1 MPRSL
6 QGRCTFPDQRAIRVR
21 GVGTVP
27 SGGMRSATGPIDT
40 APHARYGV
48 RRGDRQVVA
57 LVISLLLL
65 AIAAA
70 AALWAVGAQRDHQVQ
85 SLVAGLSA
93 IGVVALFV
101 WAGVGPRRGL
111 IRDLEEAQA
120 RYREMVEQLP
130 AVLYVADF
138 GAEATWHY
146 VSPRIHD
153 LLGYTAEEWMADRK
167 LWMAHIHP
175 DDRQRVLEDENFDGR
190 RELGRRTVSEYRMRT
205 RDGREVWIRD
215 EGVVIGNERNEPAQ
229 YRGFM
234 IDITPQKQAELA
246 LRQSEEQTRL
256 IIETAS
262 QAYVAIDAQGRIIDW
277 NAQAEQTFGWSR
289 KEALGEALEDQII
302 PIAQRAAHRAGM
314 ARYLATGEGRLVGKR
329 IEVTALHRD
338 GHEFSAELTIWPVG
352 SGDSIR
358 FSALIHDITL
368 RKQLEMQLQHQAFHD
383 SLTGLA
389 NRALF
394 RDRVAHALA
403 RQARSHGAVSVLF
416 SDLDDFKTVNDSLGH
431 DAGDQLLVAVAERL
445 RAVMRPE
452 DTTARFGGD
461 EFAILLEETTEDGT
475 RRAAERILE
484 ALRSPFEFQ
493 GRQVVM
499 HASIGAA
506 VTSDS
511 QTEPDDLLRQA
522 DLAMYN
528 AKTSGKGRFAF
539 YEPQMHAA
547 AVTRMELKADLERA
561 IADHDFELHYQPIV
575 ELRTGLVTG
584 VEALLRWR
592 HAERGLVMPAE
603 FIPIAEETGLI
614 VALGRWVVDAACQ
627 QLAAWGQAGE
637 PAGPLHERMSMWV
650 NISARQL
657 QEPDFVETVAD
668 ALRSSGIQPE
678 RLTLEI
684 TESALMAD
692 LDQSAAT
699 LHRLR
704 GLGVRLAIDD
714 FGTGYSSLSYLERL
728 PVEVLKIDRSFTAAI
743 GHGRDVP
750 VLVRSIV
757 KLGQTLHMEVLAEGI
772 ETAEQLTR
780 LRAIDC
786 RLGQGFYFSPALPAG
801 QVIELLD
808 RGWPTSLT
816 A

>member
-1 MPRSL
+1 
-6 QGRCTFPDQRAIRVR
+6 
-21 GVGTVP
+21 
-27 SGGMRSATGPIDT
+27 MRNATRPVET
-40 APHARYGV
+40 APEAPYVARH
-48 RRGDRQVVA
+48 RDRQVVA
-57 LVISLLLL
+57 LGISLALLVVATIAALL
-65 AIAAA
+65 AT
-70 AALWAVGAQRDHQVQ
+70 ALPSQHQVP
-85 SLVAGLSA
+85 SLVAAGCA
-93 IGVVALFV
+93 IGVVAAFV
-101 WAGVGPRRGL
+101 WSGIGPRGGL
-111 IRDLEEAQA
+111 IRSLEKAEE
-120 RYREMVEQLP
+120 RYRAMVEQLP

-138 GAEATWHY
+138 GAEAEWHY

-153 LLGYTAEEWMADRK
+153 LLGYTANEWSADPT

-190 RELGRRTVSEYRMRT
+190 RELGGQSVSEYRMHT
-205 RDGREVWIRD
+205 RDGREVWVRD
-215 EGVVIGNERNEPAQ
+215 EGVVIADERGEPAL

-234 IDITPQKQAELA
+234 IDITAQKQAELA
-246 LRQSEEQTRL
+246 LRESEEQTRL

-262 QAYVAIDAQGRIIDW
+262 QAYVAIDTRGRIIDW
-277 NAQAEQTFGWSR
+277 NAQAEETFGWSR
-289 KEALGEALEDQII
+289 KEAIGEALEDRII

-314 ARYLATGEGRLVGKR
+314 ARYLETGEGRLLGKR

-352 SGDSIR
+352 SGDSIH

-368 RKQLEMQLQHQAFHD
+368 RKQLELQLQHQAFHD

-403 RQARSHGAVSVLF
+403 RQARGHGSVSVLF

-461 EFAILLEETTEDGT
+461 EFAILLEETSEEGT

-484 ALRSPFEFQ
+484 ALRSPFEFH

-506 VTSDS
+506 VTSDAT
-511 QTEPDDLLRQA
+511 TEPDDLLRQA

-539 YEPQMHAA
+539 FEPQMHAA

-561 IADHDFELHYQPIV
+561 IADRDFELHYQPIID
-575 ELRTGLVTG
+575 LRSGRPTG

-592 HAERGLVMPAE
+592 HPERGLVLPSE

-614 VALGRWVVDAACQ
+614 VSLGSWVIGAACQ
-627 QLAAWGQAGE
+627 QLAVWSNVGQPGV
-637 PAGPLHERMSMWV
+637 PYLSRISMWV
-650 NISARQL
+650 NLSARQL
-657 QEPDFVETVAD
+657 QEPDFVETVA
-668 ALRSSGIQPE
+668 AAIRANGIRPD

-704 GLGVRLAIDD
+704 ALGVRLAIDD

-772 ETAEQLTR
+772 ETAEQLAR

-786 RLGQGFYFSPALPAG
+786 RLGQGFHFSPALPADE
-801 QVIELLD
+801 VIELLD
-808 RGWPTSLT
+808 RSWPSSMS

>member
-1 MPRSL
+1 MLLVALATIAALAS
-6 QGRCTFPDQRAIRVR
+6 TA
-21 GVGTVP
+21 VP
-27 SGGMRSATGPIDT
+27 SEHRVT
-40 APHARYGV
+40 
-48 RRGDRQVVA
+48 
-57 LVISLLLL
+57 SLLL
-65 AIAAA
+65 AA
-70 AALWAVGAQRDHQVQ
+70 
-85 SLVAGLSA
+85 SVAGV
-93 IGVVALFV
+93 IGIVV
-101 WAGVGPRRGL
+101 WSGVGPRRGL
-111 IRDLEEAQA
+111 VHDLEDAEA
-120 RYREMVEQLP
+120 RYRAMVDELP

-153 LLGYTAEEWMADRK
+153 LLGYTAAEWMADSS

-175 DDRQRVLEDENFDGR
+175 DDRKRVIDDEEFGGL
-190 RELGRRTVSEYRMRT
+190 REIGAETVSEYRMRT
-205 RDGREVWIRD
+205 REGRDVWIRD
-215 EGVVIGNERNEPAQ
+215 EGVVIGNEVNEPVL

-234 IDITPQKQAELA
+234 IDISAQKAAELA
-246 LRQSEEQTRL
+246 LRESEEQTRL

-262 QAYVAIDAQGRIIDW
+262 QAYVAIDAGGVIIDW
-277 NAQAEQTFGWSR
+277 NAQAEETFGWSR
-289 KEALGEALEDQII
+289 KEALGQPLEDRMI
-302 PIAQRAAHRAGM
+302 PIAQRAAHRAGL

-329 IEVTALHRD
+329 IDVTALHRD
-338 GHEFSAELTIWPVG
+338 GHEFLAELTIWPVG
-352 SGDSIR
+352 SGDSIH

-461 EFAILLEETTEDGT
+461 EFAILLEDTTEDGT

-499 HASIGAA
+499 HASIGASITA
-506 VTSDS
+506 DGS
-511 QTEPDDLLRQA
+511 TEPDDLLRQA
-522 DLAMYN
+522 DLAMYT

-547 AVTRMELKADLERA
+547 AVTRMELKADLEQA
-561 IADHDFELHYQPIV
+561 IADNEFEVHYQPIV
-575 ELRTGLVTG
+575 DLRSGHVSGL
-584 VEALLRWR
+584 EALVRWH
-592 HAERGLVMPAE
+592 HAERGLVLPRE

-614 VALGRWVVDAACQ
+614 VPLGRWVIGAACQ
-627 QLAAWGQAGE
+627 QLAEWDRAGRLAS
-637 PAGPLHERMSMWV
+637 PRHDRLSMWV
-650 NISARQL
+650 NMSARQL
-657 QEPDFVETVAD
+657 QEPDFLGTVAA
-668 ALRSSGIQPE
+668 ALQSSGIQAD

-684 TESALMAD
+684 TESGLMAD
-692 LDQSAAT
+692 IDQSAAT
-699 LHRLR
+699 LHQLR
-704 GLGVRLAIDD
+704 ALGVRLAIDD

-743 GHGRDVP
+743 GNGRDVP

-772 ETAEQLTR
+772 ETAEQLAR

-786 RLGQGFYFSPALPAG
+786 RLGQGFHFSPALPADE
-801 QVIELLD
+801 VIELLD
-808 RGWPTSLT
+808 RGWPAELT

>member
-1 MPRSL
+1 
-6 QGRCTFPDQRAIRVR
+6 
-21 GVGTVP
+21 
-27 SGGMRSATGPIDT
+27 MRSATHPVEG
-40 APHARYGV
+40 APDARPQA
-48 RRGDRQVVA
+48 RRRDRQVVA
-57 LVISLLLL
+57 LVVSVLLL
-65 AIAAA
+65 ALTAG
-70 AALWAVGAQRDHQVQ
+70 AALWTVVLPSEHRIA
-85 SLVAGLSA
+85 SLVMAGSA
-93 IGVVALFV
+93 AAVIVVFV
-101 WAGVGPRRGL
+101 WSGMGPRRGL
-111 IRDLEEAQA
+111 VRDLEDAEA
-120 RYREMVEQLP
+120 RYRAMVEQLP

-146 VSPRIHD
+146 VSPQIQE
-153 LLGYTAEEWMADRK
+153 LLGYSAEEWMADPG

-175 DDRQRVLEDENFDGR
+175 DDRQRVMEDENFDGR
-190 RELGRRTVSEYRMRT
+190 REIGVGNVSEYRMWT

-215 EGVVIGNERNEPAQ
+215 EGVVIGNERNEPAN

-234 IDITPQKQAELA
+234 IDISARKQAELA
-246 LRQSEEQTRL
+246 LRESEEQTRL

-262 QAYVAIDAQGRIIDW
+262 QAYVAIDASGRITDW
-277 NAQAEQTFGWSR
+277 NAQAEATFGWTR
-289 KEALGEALEDQII
+289 QEALGQQLEDRTI
-302 PIAQRAAHRAGM
+302 PIAQRAAHRAGL
-314 ARYLATGEGRLVGKR
+314 ARYLATGEGRLLGKR
-329 IEVTALHRD
+329 TEMTALHRD
-338 GHEFSAELTIWPVG
+338 GHEFLAEMTIWPVG

-461 EFAILLEETTEDGT
+461 EFAILLEETTEDGS

-506 VTSDS
+506 ITSDDN
-511 QTEPDDLLRQA
+511 TEPDDLLRQA
-522 DLAMYN
+522 DLAMYT

-547 AVTRMELKADLERA
+547 AVTRMELKADLEQA
-561 IADHDFELHYQPIV
+561 IANHEFELHYQPIV
-575 ELRTGLVTG
+575 DLRSGRVMGL
-584 VEALLRWR
+584 EALLRWR
-592 HAERGLVMPAE
+592 HAERCLVLPAE

-614 VALGRWVVDAACQ
+614 VTLGSWVISAACR
-627 QLAAWGQAGE
+627 QLATWGEAGQPTTHP
-637 PAGPLHERMSMWV
+637 PARMSVWV
-650 NISARQL
+650 NLSARQL

-668 ALRSSGIQPE
+668 VLRSTGIQPD

-704 GLGVRLAIDD
+704 ALGVRLAIDD

-743 GHGRDVP
+743 GQGRDVP
-750 VLVRSIV
+750 VLVRSII

-772 ETAEQLTR
+772 ETAEQLAR

-786 RLGQGFYFSPALPAG
+786 RLGQGFYFSPALPANE
-801 QVIELLD
+801 VIELLD
-808 RGWPTSLT
+808 GGWPSSLT

>member
-1 MPRSL
+1 ML
-6 QGRCTFPDQRAIRVR
+6 LVALAAIAALAS
-21 GVGTVP
+21 TAVP
-27 SGGMRSATGPIDT
+27 SDHRVT
-40 APHARYGV
+40 
-48 RRGDRQVVA
+48 
-57 LVISLLLL
+57 SLLLL
-65 AIAAA
+65 AA
-70 AALWAVGAQRDHQVQ
+70 
-85 SLVAGLSA
+85 SVAGV
-93 IGVVALFV
+93 IGIVV
-101 WAGVGPRRGL
+101 WSGVGPRRGL
-111 IRDLEEAQA
+111 VHDLEDAEA
-120 RYREMVEQLP
+120 RYRAMVDELP

-138 GAEATWHY
+138 GAQATWHY

-153 LLGYTAEEWMADRK
+153 LLGYTAAEWMADSS

-175 DDRQRVLEDENFDGR
+175 DDRKRVIDDEEFNGR
-190 RELGRRTVSEYRMRT
+190 REIGAETVSEYRMRT
-205 RDGREVWIRD
+205 REGREVWIRD
-215 EGVVIGNERNEPAQ
+215 EGVVIGNEVNEPVL

-234 IDITPQKQAELA
+234 IDISAQKAAELA
-246 LRQSEEQTRL
+246 LRESEEQTRL

-262 QAYVAIDAQGRIIDW
+262 QAYVAIDASGVIIDW
-277 NAQAEQTFGWSR
+277 NAQAEETFGWSR
-289 KEALGEALEDQII
+289 KEALGQPLENRMI
-302 PIAQRAAHRAGM
+302 PIAQRAAHRAGL
-314 ARYLATGEGRLVGKR
+314 ARYLATGEGRLIGKR
-329 IEVTALHRD
+329 MELTALHRD
-338 GHEFSAELTIWPVG
+338 GHEFLAELTIWPVG
-352 SGDSIR
+352 SGDTIR

-368 RKQLEMQLQHQAFHD
+368 RKQLELQLQHQAFHD

-403 RQARSHGAVSVLF
+403 RQARSQGAVSVLF

-461 EFAILLEETTEDGT
+461 EFAILLEDTTEEGT
-475 RRAAERILE
+475 RRGAERILE

-499 HASIGAA
+499 HASIGASITA
-506 VTSDS
+506 DGS
-511 QTEPDDLLRQA
+511 TEPDDLLRQA
-522 DLAMYN
+522 DLAMYT

-547 AVTRMELKADLERA
+547 AVTRMELKADLEQA
-561 IADHDFELHYQPIV
+561 IADNEFELHYQPIV
-575 ELRTGLVTG
+575 DLRSGHVSGL
-584 VEALLRWR
+584 EALVRWH
-592 HAERGLVMPAE
+592 HAERGLVLPVE

-614 VALGRWVVDAACQ
+614 VPLGRWVIGAACQ
-627 QLAAWGQAGE
+627 QLADWDRAGRLAS
-637 PAGPLHERMSMWV
+637 PRHDRLSVWV
-650 NISARQL
+650 NMSARQL
-657 QEPDFVETVAD
+657 QEPDFLGTVAA
-668 ALRSSGIQPE
+668 ALQSSGIQAD

-684 TESALMAD
+684 TESGLMAD
-692 LDQSAAT
+692 IDQSAAT
-699 LHRLR
+699 LHQLR
-704 GLGVRLAIDD
+704 ALGVRLAIDD

-743 GHGRDVP
+743 GNGRDVP

-772 ETAEQLTR
+772 ETAEQLAR

-786 RLGQGFYFSPALPAG
+786 RLGQGFHFSPALPADE
-801 QVIELLD
+801 VIELLD
-808 RGWPTSLT
+808 RGWPAELT

>member
-1 MPRSL
+1 MDASAPAPAREW
-6 QGRCTFPDQRAIRVR
+6 RVE
-21 GVGTVP
+21 
-27 SGGMRSATGPIDT
+27 
-40 APHARYGV
+40 
-48 RRGDRQVVA
+48 RQVVGLIGSYLFVA
-57 LVISLLLL
+57 L
-65 AIAAA
+65 AATT
-70 AALWAVGAQRDHQVQ
+70 AL
-85 SLVAGLSA
+85 LSA
-93 IGVVALFV
+93 WFPIEHRTTSVLIAVSAAGVVGMIAL
-101 WAGVGPRRGL
+101 AGVGSRRGL
-111 IRDLEEAQA
+111 ARDLRDAEE
-120 RYREMVEQLP
+120 RYRAMVEQLP

-138 GAEATWHY
+138 GAEARWYY
-146 VSPRIHD
+146 VSPRIQG
-153 LLGYTAEEWMADRK
+153 LLGYTAEEWMADRT

-175 DDRQRVLEDENFDGR
+175 DDRQGVLEDEEFNGG
-190 RELGRRTVSEYRMRT
+190 RELGAEGVSEYRMRT

-215 EGVVIGNERNEPAQ
+215 EGVVVADDQGEPTR

-234 IDITPQKQAELA
+234 IDITAQKRAELA
-246 LRQSEEQTRL
+246 ARESEEQTRL

-262 QAYVAIDAQGRIIDW
+262 QAYVAIDADGKIIDW
-277 NAQAEQTFGWSR
+277 NAQAEATFGWSR
-289 KEALGEALEDQII
+289 REALGHALEDRII
-302 PIAQRAAHRAGM
+302 PVAQRAAHRAGI
-314 ARYLATGEGRLVGKR
+314 ANYLATGEGRLIGKR

-338 GHEFSAELTIWPVG
+338 GHEFLAELTIWPVG
-352 SGDSIR
+352 SGPSVR

-403 RQARSHGAVSVLF
+403 RQSRGHGSVAVLF

-461 EFAILLEETTEDGT
+461 EFAILLEETTEAGT
-475 RRAAERILE
+475 QAAAERILE
-484 ALRSPFEFQ
+484 ALRSPFEFH

-506 VTSDS
+506 ITDDGR
-511 QTEPDDLLRQA
+511 TEPDDLMRQA

-528 AKTSGKGRFAF
+528 AKTSGKGRIAF
-539 YEPQMHAA
+539 YEPQMHVA
-547 AVTRMELKADLERA
+547 AVTRMELKADLELA
-561 IADHDFELHYQPIV
+561 IAEHDFVLHYQPIV
-575 ELRTGLVTG
+575 DLRNGRVAG
-584 VEALLRWR
+584 VEALVRWR
-592 HAERGLVMPAE
+592 HAERGLVLPSE

-614 VALGRWVVDAACQ
+614 VSLGEWVLGEACR
-627 QLAAWGQAGE
+627 QLAAWANDGQGS
-637 PAGPLHERMSMWV
+637 PVRDRLSMWV
-650 NISARQL
+650 NLSARQL
-657 QEPDFVETVAD
+657 MEPGFVERVGEVLALSGVD
-668 ALRSSGIQPE
+668 AG

-692 LDQSAAT
+692 VDQSAAT

-704 GLGVRLAIDD
+704 ALGVRLAIDD

-728 PVEVLKIDRSFTAAI
+728 PVGVLKIDRSFTAAI
-743 GHGRDVP
+743 AHGQDVP

-757 KLGQTLHMEVLAEGI
+757 KLGKTLHLEVLAEGI

-786 RLGQGFYFSPALPAG
+786 RLGQGFHFSPALPAEG
-801 QVIELLD
+801 VVELLD
-808 RGWPTSLT
+808 HGWPAAMTG
-816 A
+816 

>member
-1 MPRSL
+1 MALP
-6 QGRCTFPDQRAIRVR
+6 A
-21 GVGTVP
+21 
-27 SGGMRSATGPIDT
+27 SGLL
-40 APHARYGV
+40 
-48 RRGDRQVVA
+48 VV
-57 LVISLLLL
+57 V
-65 AIAAA
+65 AAA
-70 AALWAVGAQRDHQVQ
+70 AATVTGGNTGGHAIASIV
-85 SLVAGLSA
+85 VAA
-93 IGVVALFV
+93 CAAGVVAIIA
-101 WAGVGPRRGL
+101 WPAIGPHRRL
-111 IRDLEEAQA
+111 TRDLKDAEE
-120 RYREMVEQLP
+120 RYRAMVEQLP

-146 VSPRIHD
+146 VSPRIQD
-153 LLGYTAEEWMADRK
+153 LLGFSAEEWKADPR
-167 LWMAHIHP
+167 LWISHIHP
-175 DDRQRVLEDENFDGR
+175 DDRQRVIQEEEFDGR
-190 RELGRRTVSEYRMRT
+190 RELGAESVSEYRMRT

-215 EGVVIGNERNEPAQ
+215 EGVVMANALGEPAL

-234 IDITPQKQAELA
+234 IDISARKEAELA
-246 LRQSEEQTRL
+246 LRESEEQTRL

-262 QAYVAIDAQGRIIDW
+262 QAYLAIDARGVIIDW
-277 NAQAEQTFGWSR
+277 NQQAEATFGWSR
-289 KEALGEALEDQII
+289 DEAIGQPLEDRIV
-302 PIAQRAAHRAGM
+302 PIAERAAHRAGM
-314 ARYLATGEGRLVGKR
+314 ARYLATGEGRRLGKR

-338 GHEFSAELTIWPVG
+338 GHEFLAEMTIWPVG

-368 RKQLEMQLQHQAFHD
+368 RKQLELQLQHQAFHD

-403 RQARSHGAVSVLF
+403 RQARRRGAVSVLF

-499 HASIGAA
+499 RASIGAA
-506 VTSDS
+506 ITSDEET
-511 QTEPDDLLRQA
+511 QPDDLLRQA

-528 AKTSGKGRFAF
+528 AKSSGKGRFAF
-539 YEPQMHAA
+539 YEPQMHLAA
-547 AVTRMELKADLERA
+547 MTRMELKADLEQA
-561 IADHDFELHYQPIV
+561 IATGQFDLHYQPIV
-575 ELRTGLVTG
+575 DLRSGRVTGL
-584 VEALLRWR
+584 EALLRW
-592 HAERGLVMPAE
+592 HHPERGVVLPPE

-614 VALGRWVVDAACQ
+614 VALGGWVIAAACQ
-627 QLAAWGQAGE
+627 QLADWEAAGQRAGTPRE
-637 PAGPLHERMSMWV
+637 HPSVWV
-650 NISARQL
+650 NVSARQL
-657 QEPDFVETVAD
+657 QEPDFVEGVAE
-668 ALRSSGIQPE
+668 ALRSTGIE
-678 RLTLEI
+678 ADRLTLEI
-684 TESALMAD
+684 TESALMAEV
-692 LDQSAAT
+692 DQSAAT

-704 GLGVRLAIDD
+704 ALGVRLAIDD

-757 KLGQTLHMEVLAEGI
+757 KLGQTLHMQVLAEGI
-772 ETAEQLTR
+772 ETAEQLAR

-786 RLGQGFYFSPALPAG
+786 HLGQGFHFSPALPADE
-801 QVIELLD
+801 VLELLD
-808 RGWPTSLT
+808 RGWSSALI

>member
-1 MPRSL
+1 MPSMRYALDDARGARPDVRSRPRS
-6 QGRCTFPDQRAIRVR
+6 G
-21 GVGTVP
+21 
-27 SGGMRSATGPIDT
+27 
-40 APHARYGV
+40 
-48 RRGDRQVVA
+48 VA
-57 LVISLLLL
+57 LAGGALLVMVAAGA
-65 AIAAA
+65 AIGTAGITGGNPIASILAAA
-70 AALWAVGAQRDHQVQ
+70 CAA
-85 SLVAGLSA
+85 
-93 IGVVALFV
+93 GVVAIIAWPWF
-101 WAGVGPRRGL
+101 GPKWRL
-111 IRDLEEAQA
+111 ARDLENAEE
-120 RYREMVEQLP
+120 RYRAMVEQIP

-138 GAEATWHY
+138 GADARWQY
-146 VSPRIHD
+146 VSPRIQD
-153 LLGYTAEEWMADRK
+153 LLGYSAEEWKADTH
-167 LWMAHIHP
+167 LWFSRIHP
-175 DDRQRVLEDENFDGR
+175 DDRQQVLLEEELDGDR
-190 RELGRRTVSEYRMRT
+190 KVGAQTVSEYRMTR

-215 EGVVIGNERNEPAQ
+215 EGVVIADESGEPSL

-234 IDITPQKQAELA
+234 IDISAQKQAELA
-246 LRQSEEQTRL
+246 LRESEQQTRL

-262 QAYVAIDAQGRIIDW
+262 QAYVAIDAHGVIIDW
-277 NAQAEQTFGWSR
+277 NQQAEATFGWSR
-289 KEALGEALEDQII
+289 AEAIGQQLEDRII
-302 PIAQRAAHRAGM
+302 PVAQREAHRAG
-314 ARYLATGEGRLVGKR
+314 LAHYRAAGEGRLVGKR
-329 IEVTALHRD
+329 IEVPALHRD
-338 GHEFSAELTIWPVG
+338 GHEFLAELTIWPVG
-352 SGDSIR
+352 SGDSTH

-368 RKQLEMQLQHQAFHD
+368 RKQLETQLQHQAFHD

-403 RQARSHGAVSVLF
+403 RLARGHGAVAVLF
-416 SDLDDFKTVNDSLGH
+416 TDLDDFKTVNDSLGH

-461 EFAILLEETTEDGT
+461 EFAILLEETTADGT
-475 RRAAERILE
+475 RRAADRILE
-484 ALRSPFEFQ
+484 ALRSPFEVR

-528 AKTSGKGRFAF
+528 AKTSGKGRLAF
-539 YEPQMHAA
+539 FEPQMHAA
-547 AVTRMELKADLERA
+547 AVSRMELKADLERA

-575 ELRTGLVTG
+575 DLRSLRVAGL
-584 VEALLRWR
+584 EALLRWR
-592 HAERGLVMPAE
+592 HAERGLVLPAE

-614 VALGRWVVDAACQ
+614 VTLGRWVVDAACR
-627 QLAAWGQAGE
+627 QLAAWDRAGQPVGALRE
-637 PAGPLHERMSMWV
+637 SLSMWV
-650 NISARQL
+650 NLSARQL
-657 QEPDFVETVAD
+657 QETDFVDGVAA
-668 ALRSSGIQPE
+668 ALRTSGIRPD

-684 TESALMAD
+684 TESALMTD

-757 KLGQTLHMEVLAEGI
+757 QLGQTLHMEVLAEGI
-772 ETAEQLTR
+772 ETAEQLAR

-786 RLGQGFYFSPALPAG
+786 RLGQGFHFSPALPADEIL
-801 QVIELLD
+801 QVLE
-808 RGWPTSLT
+808 RGSLPADQLT
-816 A
+816 AGRQPVSQLPAAG

>member
-1 MPRSL
+1 MHRD
-6 QGRCTFPDQRAIRVR
+6 RRVAAF
-21 GVGTVP
+21 VGSV
-27 SGGMRSATGPIDT
+27 
-40 APHARYGV
+40 
-48 RRGDRQVVA
+48 
-57 LVISLLLL
+57 LLL
-65 AIAAA
+65 ALAEIT
-70 AALWAVGAQRDHQVQ
+70 ALWTAAVPTEHRLMSVLLATG
-85 SLVAGLSA
+85 VAGL
-93 IGVVALFV
+93 IGVLA
-101 WAGVGPRRGL
+101 WSGIGPRRRL
-111 IRDLEEAQA
+111 VRDLENAEE
-120 RYREMVEQLP
+120 RYRAMVEQLP

-146 VSPRIHD
+146 VSPRIQE
-153 LLGYTAEEWMADRK
+153 LLGYSAEEWLADPR

-175 DDRQRVLEDENFDGR
+175 DDRRRVIEDENFDGR
-190 RELGRRTVSEYRMRT
+190 REIGVGNVSEYRMRT
-205 RDGREVWIRD
+205 RAGREVWIRD
-215 EGVVIGNERNEPAQ
+215 EGVVISDEHGAPAH

-234 IDITPQKQAELA
+234 IDISAQKAAELA
-246 LRQSEEQTRL
+246 LRESEEQTRL
-256 IIETAS
+256 IIDSAS
-262 QAYVAIDAQGRIIDW
+262 QAYVAIDATGLIIDW
-277 NAQAEQTFGWSR
+277 NAQAEATFGWSR
-289 KEALGEALEDQII
+289 QEALGQQLEDRII

-314 ARYLATGEGRLVGKR
+314 TRYLATGEGRLVGKR

-338 GHEFSAELTIWPVG
+338 GHEFLAELTIWPVG
-352 SGDSIR
+352 SGDSIH

-403 RQARSHGAVSVLF
+403 RQARSRGAVSVLF

-461 EFAILLEETTEDGT
+461 EFAILLEETTEEGT
-475 RRAAERILE
+475 RRAADRILE

-499 HASIGAA
+499 RASIGAA
-506 VTSDS
+506 ITADAD
-511 QTEPDDLLRQA
+511 TEPDDLLRQA
-522 DLAMYN
+522 DLAMYT

-547 AVTRMELKADLERA
+547 AVTRMELKADLEHA
-561 IADHDFELHYQPIV
+561 LADHAFEMYYQPILD
-575 ELRTGLVTG
+575 LRSSRVVG
-584 VEALLRWR
+584 VEALVRW
-592 HAERGLVMPAE
+592 HHPERGLVLPTE
-603 FIPIAEETGLI
+603 FIAIAEETGLI
-614 VALGRWVVDAACQ
+614 VALGSWVIGAACD
-627 QLAAWGQAGE
+627 QLAAWGGAAL
-637 PAGPLHERMSMWV
+637 PSGPLLDRLSVWV
-650 NISARQL
+650 NLSARQL
-657 QEPDFVETVAD
+657 QEPEFVETVAD
-668 ALRSSGIQPE
+668 ALRTSGIRPD

-704 GLGVRLAIDD
+704 ALGVRLAIDD

-743 GHGRDVP
+743 GQGHDVP

-772 ETAEQLTR
+772 ETGEQLAR

-786 RLGQGFYFSPALPAG
+786 RLGQGFYFSPALPADE
-801 QVIELLD
+801 VIQLLD
-808 RGWPTSLT
+808 DGWPAALS

>member
-1 MPRSL
+1 MALP
-6 QGRCTFPDQRAIRVR
+6 A
-21 GVGTVP
+21 
-27 SGGMRSATGPIDT
+27 SGLL
-40 APHARYGV
+40 
-48 RRGDRQVVA
+48 VV
-57 LVISLLLL
+57 V
-65 AIAAA
+65 AAA
-70 AALWAVGAQRDHQVQ
+70 AATVTGGNTGGQAIASIV
-85 SLVAGLSA
+85 VAA
-93 IGVVALFV
+93 CAAGVVAIIA
-101 WAGVGPRRGL
+101 WPAIGPHRRL
-111 IRDLEEAQA
+111 TRDLKDAEE
-120 RYREMVEQLP
+120 RYRAMVEQLP

-146 VSPRIHD
+146 VSPRIQD
-153 LLGYTAEEWMADRK
+153 LLGFSAEEWKADPR
-167 LWMAHIHP
+167 LWISHIHP
-175 DDRQRVLEDENFDGR
+175 DDRQRVIQEEEFGGR
-190 RELGRRTVSEYRMRT
+190 RELGAESVSEYRMRT

-215 EGVVIGNERNEPAQ
+215 EGVVMANALGEPAL

-234 IDITPQKQAELA
+234 IDISARKEAELA
-246 LRQSEEQTRL
+246 LRESEEETRL

-262 QAYVAIDAQGRIIDW
+262 QAYLAIDARGVIIDW
-277 NAQAEQTFGWSR
+277 NQQAEATFGWSR
-289 KEALGEALEDQII
+289 DEAIGQPLEDRIV
-302 PIAQRAAHRAGM
+302 PIAERAAHRAGM
-314 ARYLATGEGRLVGKR
+314 ARYLATGEGRRLGKR

-338 GHEFSAELTIWPVG
+338 GHEFLAEMTIWPVG

-368 RKQLEMQLQHQAFHD
+368 RKQLELQLQHQAFHD

-403 RQARSHGAVSVLF
+403 RQARRRGAVSVLF

-499 HASIGAA
+499 RASIGAA
-506 VTSDS
+506 ITSDEET
-511 QTEPDDLLRQA
+511 QPDDLLRQA

-528 AKTSGKGRFAF
+528 AKSSGKGRFAF
-539 YEPQMHAA
+539 YEPQMHLAA
-547 AVTRMELKADLERA
+547 MTRMELKADLERA
-561 IADHDFELHYQPIV
+561 IATGQFDLHYQPIV
-575 ELRTGLVTG
+575 DLRSGRVTGL
-584 VEALLRWR
+584 EALLRW
-592 HAERGLVMPAE
+592 HHPERGVVLPPE

-614 VALGRWVVDAACQ
+614 VALGGWVIAAACQ
-627 QLAAWGQAGE
+627 QLADWEAAGQRAGTARE
-637 PAGPLHERMSMWV
+637 HPSVWV
-650 NISARQL
+650 NVSARQL
-657 QEPDFVETVAD
+657 QEPDFVEGVAE
-668 ALRSSGIQPE
+668 ALRSTGIE
-678 RLTLEI
+678 ADRLTLEI

-692 LDQSAAT
+692 VDQSAAT

-704 GLGVRLAIDD
+704 ALGVRLAIDD

-757 KLGQTLHMEVLAEGI
+757 KLGQTLHMQVLAEGI
-772 ETAEQLTR
+772 ETAEQLAR

-786 RLGQGFYFSPALPAG
+786 HLGQGFHFSPALPADE
-801 QVIELLD
+801 VMELLD
-808 RGWPTSLT
+808 RGWSSALI

>member
-1 MPRSL
+1 M
-6 QGRCTFPDQRAIRVR
+6 RA
-21 GVGTVP
+21 
-27 SGGMRSATGPIDT
+27 
-40 APHARYGV
+40 
-48 RRGDRQVVA
+48 
-57 LVISLLLL
+57 
-65 AIAAA
+65 
-70 AALWAVGAQRDHQVQ
+70 
-85 SLVAGLSA
+85 LVAGVLVVAAAGAA
-93 IGVVALFV
+93 IGARALAGGDAVTSAVVAFCF
-101 WAGVGPRRGL
+101 AGVVTIIAWPRIGPRTRL
-111 IRDLEEAQA
+111 ARDLEDAEE
-120 RYREMVEQLP
+120 RYRAMVEQLP

-138 GAEATWHY
+138 GAYATWHY
-146 VSPRIHD
+146 VSPRIQD
-153 LLGYTAEEWMADRK
+153 LLGFSAEEWKADTS
-167 LWMAHIHP
+167 LWIGQIHP
-175 DDRQRVLEDENFDGR
+175 DDRQRVIEEEEFEGH
-190 RELGRRTVSEYRMRT
+190 REVGARTVSEYRMRR
-205 RDGREVWIRD
+205 RDGHEVWIRD
-215 EGVVIGNERNEPAQ
+215 EGVVIANAHGEPTL

-234 IDITPQKQAELA
+234 IDISAQKEAELA
-246 LRQSEEQTRL
+246 LRESEEQTRL

-262 QAYVAIDAQGRIIDW
+262 QAYVAIDAKGVVIDW
-277 NAQAEQTFGWSR
+277 NQQAEATFGWSR
-289 KEALGEALEDQII
+289 DEAIGQPLEDRII
-302 PIAQRAAHRAGM
+302 PVAQRAAHRAGL
-314 ARYLATGEGRLVGKR
+314 ARCLATGEGRLIGKR

-338 GHEFSAELTIWPVG
+338 GHEFLAELTIWPVV
-352 SGDSIR
+352 SGESVH

-368 RKQLEMQLQHQAFHD
+368 RKELELQLQHQAFHD

-403 RQARSHGAVSVLF
+403 RQARRHGAVSVLF

-461 EFAILLEETTEDGT
+461 EFAILLEETTEEST
-475 RRAAERILE
+475 RRAAERVLE

-499 HASIGAA
+499 RASIGAA
-506 VTSDS
+506 ITFDAET
-511 QTEPDDLLRQA
+511 QPDDLLRQA

-539 YEPQMHAA
+539 YEPEMHLAA
-547 AVTRMELKADLERA
+547 MTRMELKADLEQA
-561 IADHDFELHYQPIV
+561 ITNRQFELYYQPIV
-575 ELRTGLVTG
+575 DLRSGRVTGL
-584 VEALLRWR
+584 EALLRWQ
-592 HAERGLVMPAE
+592 HPDRGLVLPAE

-614 VALGRWVVDAACQ
+614 VALGGWVLEDACQRLADWDAARRPVATTSDR
-627 QLAAWGQAGE
+627 L
-637 PAGPLHERMSMWV
+637 SVWV
-650 NISARQL
+650 NLSARQL
-657 QEPDFVETVAD
+657 QEPDFVETVAA
-668 ALRSSGIQPE
+668 ALRSTGLE
-678 RLTLEI
+678 ADRLTLEI

-692 LDQSAAT
+692 VDQSAAT

-772 ETAEQLTR
+772 ETGEQLAR

-786 RLGQGFYFSPALPAG
+786 HLGQGFHFSPALPADE
-801 QVIELLD
+801 VMEFLE
-808 RGWPTSLT
+808 RGWSSALI

>member
-1 MPRSL
+1 
-6 QGRCTFPDQRAIRVR
+6 
-21 GVGTVP
+21 
-27 SGGMRSATGPIDT
+27 MRSASYAQNRMPGRSGGDDQ
-40 APHARYGV
+40 RDRGV
-48 RRGDRQVVA
+48 AALAGSVLLVA
-57 LVISLLLL
+57 V
-65 AIAAA
+65 AAA
-70 AALWAVGAQRDHQVQ
+70 AALAPLNVIGGHAVASVV
-85 SLVAGLSA
+85 VAA
-93 IGVVALFV
+93 CATGVVAIIA
-101 WAGVGPRRGL
+101 WPWIGPRRRL
-111 IRDLEEAQA
+111 ARQLKEAEE
-120 RYREMVEQLP
+120 RYRAMVEELP

-153 LLGYTAEEWMADRK
+153 LLGYTAEEWMADPK
-167 LWMAHIHP
+167 LWMAQIHP
-175 DDRQRVLEDENFDGR
+175 DDRQGVLEDENFNGR
-190 RELGRRTVSEYRMRT
+190 CELGARSVSEYRMRT

-215 EGVVIGNERNEPAQ
+215 EGVVIADAENRPAQ

-246 LRQSEEQTRL
+246 LRESEEQTRL
-256 IIETAS
+256 IIDTAS
-262 QAYVAIDAQGRIIDW
+262 QAYIAIDADGLIIDW
-277 NAQAEQTFGWSR
+277 NGKAEETFGWSR
-289 KEALGEALEDQII
+289 KEALGEALEERII
-302 PIAQRAAHRAGM
+302 PIAQRAAHRAGL

-329 IEVTALHRD
+329 IELTALHRD
-338 GHEFSAELTIWPVG
+338 GHEFLAELTIWPVG
-352 SGDSIR
+352 TGDSVH

-368 RKQLEMQLQHQAFHD
+368 RKQLETQLQHQAFHD

-394 RDRVAHALA
+394 RDRLAHALA
-403 RQARSHGAVSVLF
+403 RQVRSHGAVSVLF

-461 EFAILLEETTEDGT
+461 EFAILLEETSEDGA

-484 ALRSPFEFQ
+484 SLRSPFEFH

-561 IADHDFELHYQPIV
+561 IADHDFLLHYQPIV
-575 ELRTGLVTG
+575 DLRTGHVTG
-584 VEALLRWR
+584 LEALLRWH
-592 HAERGLVMPAE
+592 HAERGLVLPAE

-614 VALGRWVVDAACQ
+614 VTLGRWVIDAACQ
-627 QLAAWGQAGE
+627 QLSAWGQAGE
-637 PAGPLHERMSMWV
+637 PAGPLRERMSMWV
-650 NISARQL
+650 NISARHL
-657 QEPDFVETVAD
+657 QEQDFVETVAE
-668 ALRSSGIQPE
+668 ALRRSEIRPD

-692 LDQSAAT
+692 LDQSAAA

-772 ETAEQLTR
+772 ETAEQLAR

-786 RLGQGFYFSPALPAG
+786 RLGQGFHFSPALPAD

-808 RGWPTSLT
+808 RGWPSSLT

>member
-1 MPRSL
+1 ML
-6 QGRCTFPDQRAIRVR
+6 LVALAAIAALAS
-21 GVGTVP
+21 TAVP
-27 SGGMRSATGPIDT
+27 SEHRVT
-40 APHARYGV
+40 
-48 RRGDRQVVA
+48 
-57 LVISLLLL
+57 SLLL
-65 AIAAA
+65 AA
-70 AALWAVGAQRDHQVQ
+70 
-85 SLVAGLSA
+85 SVAGV
-93 IGVVALFV
+93 IGIVV
-101 WAGVGPRRGL
+101 WSGVGPRRGL
-111 IRDLEEAQA
+111 VHDLEDAEA
-120 RYREMVEQLP
+120 RYRAMVDELP

-153 LLGYTAEEWMADRK
+153 LLGYTAAEWMADSS

-175 DDRQRVLEDENFDGR
+175 DDRKRVIDDEEFNGR
-190 RELGRRTVSEYRMRT
+190 REIGAETVSEYRMRT
-205 RDGREVWIRD
+205 REGREVWIRD
-215 EGVVIGNERNEPAQ
+215 EGVVIGNEVNEPVL

-234 IDITPQKQAELA
+234 IDISAQKAAELA
-246 LRQSEEQTRL
+246 LRESEEQTRL

-262 QAYVAIDAQGRIIDW
+262 QAYVAIDASGVIIDW
-277 NAQAEQTFGWSR
+277 NAQAEETFGWSR
-289 KEALGEALEDQII
+289 KEALGQPLEDRMI
-302 PIAQRAAHRAGM
+302 PIAQRAAHRAGL
-314 ARYLATGEGRLVGKR
+314 ARYLATGEGRLIGKR
-329 IEVTALHRD
+329 MELTALHRD
-338 GHEFSAELTIWPVG
+338 GHEFLAELTIWPVG
-352 SGDSIR
+352 SGDTIR

-368 RKQLEMQLQHQAFHD
+368 RKQLELQLQHQAFHD

-403 RQARSHGAVSVLF
+403 RQARSQGAVSVLF

-461 EFAILLEETTEDGT
+461 EFAILLEDTTEEGT

-499 HASIGAA
+499 HASIGASITA
-506 VTSDS
+506 DGS
-511 QTEPDDLLRQA
+511 TEPDDLLRQA
-522 DLAMYN
+522 DLAMYT

-547 AVTRMELKADLERA
+547 AVTRMELKADLEQA
-561 IADHDFELHYQPIV
+561 IADNEFELHYQPIV
-575 ELRTGLVTG
+575 DLRSGHVSGL
-584 VEALLRWR
+584 EALVRWR
-592 HAERGLVMPAE
+592 HAERGLVLPVE

-614 VALGRWVVDAACQ
+614 VPLGRWVIGAACQ
-627 QLAAWGQAGE
+627 QLADWDRAGRLAS
-637 PAGPLHERMSMWV
+637 PRHDRLSVWV
-650 NISARQL
+650 NMSARQL
-657 QEPDFVETVAD
+657 QEPDFLGTVAA
-668 ALRSSGIQPE
+668 ALQSSGIQAD

-684 TESALMAD
+684 TESGLMAD
-692 LDQSAAT
+692 IDQSAAT
-699 LHRLR
+699 LHQLR
-704 GLGVRLAIDD
+704 ALGVRLAIDD

-743 GHGRDVP
+743 GNGRDVP

-772 ETAEQLTR
+772 ETAEQLAR

-786 RLGQGFYFSPALPAG
+786 RLGQGFHFSPALPADE
-801 QVIELLD
+801 VIELLD
-808 RGWPTSLT
+808 RGWPAELT

>member
-1 MPRSL
+1 
-6 QGRCTFPDQRAIRVR
+6 
-21 GVGTVP
+21 
-27 SGGMRSATGPIDT
+27 MRSETSAKRTTPHT
-40 APHARYGV
+40 AGV
-48 RRGDRQVVA
+48 SRDDRQLVA
-57 LVISLLLL
+57 LFACTLLL
-65 AIAAA
+65 AVAAA
-70 AALWAVGAQRDHQVQ
+70 AAIWIEAVPDDRE
-85 SLVAGLSA
+85 
-93 IGVVALFV
+93 VALLAAGVAAILLVGVFV
-101 WAGVGPRRGL
+101 WAGVGPRRAL
-111 IRDLEEAQA
+111 IRDLLDADA
-120 RYREMVEQLP
+120 RYRAMVEELP

-138 GAEATWHY
+138 GADATWQY
-146 VSPRIHD
+146 VSPRIQE
-153 LLGYTAEEWMADRK
+153 LLGYSAEEWQADSS
-167 LWMAHIHP
+167 LWMSHIHP
-175 DDRQRVLEDENFDGR
+175 DDRAQVIEDENFDGN
-190 RELGRRTVSEYRMRT
+190 REIGARTVSEYRMRT

-215 EGVVIGNERNEPAQ
+215 EGVVIGDRDEPLR

-234 IDITPQKQAELA
+234 IDISPQKEAELA

-256 IIETAS
+256 IIDSAS
-262 QAYVAIDAQGRIIDW
+262 QAYIAIDAQGRVIDW
-277 NAQAEQTFGWSR
+277 NAQAEATFGWSR
-289 KEALGEALEDQII
+289 KEALGEPLEELII
-302 PIAQRAAHRAGM
+302 PISQRAAHRTGM
-314 ARYLATGEGRLVGKR
+314 AHYLATGEGRLVGKR
-329 IEVTALHRD
+329 IEVSALHRD
-338 GHEFSAELTIWPVG
+338 GHEFLAELTIWPVG
-352 SGDSIR
+352 SGDDIR
-358 FSALIHDITL
+358 FSALVHDITL

-461 EFAILLEETTEDGT
+461 EFAILLEETDEAGT

-484 ALRSPFEFQ
+484 ALRSPFEFH

-499 HASIGAA
+499 RASIGAA
-506 VTSDS
+506 FTADS
-511 QTEPDDLLRQA
+511 TTEPDDLLRQA
-522 DLAMYN
+522 DLAMYT

-539 YEPQMHAA
+539 YEPRMHEA
-547 AVTRMELKADLERA
+547 AVTRMELKGDLEQA
-561 IADHDFELHYQPIV
+561 IANQDFELHYQPIV
-575 ELRTGLVTG
+575 DLRSGHVTG

-592 HAERGLVMPAE
+592 HAVRGLVLPTE

-614 VALGRWVVDAACQ
+614 VPLGRWVIGEACR
-627 QLAAWGQAGE
+627 QLAAWDTAGRLS
-637 PAGPLHERMSMWV
+637 GPHLERVSMWI
-650 NISARQL
+650 NLSARQL
-657 QEPDFVETVAD
+657 QEPELVQTTAD
-668 ALRSSGIQPE
+668 ALKASGVSPE

-684 TESALMAD
+684 TESGLMAD
-692 LDQSAAT
+692 LDQSTAT
-699 LHRLR
+699 LHQLR
-704 GLGVRLAIDD
+704 ALGVRLAIDD

-772 ETAEQLTR
+772 ETAEQLNK

-786 RLGQGFYFSPALPAG
+786 RLGQGFYFSAALPAAE
-801 QVIELLD
+801 VIELLAH
-808 RGWPTSLT
+808 GWPREMS

>member
-1 MPRSL
+1 
-6 QGRCTFPDQRAIRVR
+6 
-21 GVGTVP
+21 
-27 SGGMRSATGPIDT
+27 MRSAARPGET
-40 APHARYGV
+40 APGARPQAM
-48 RRGDRQVVA
+48 RRDRKVA
-57 LVISLLLL
+57 AFVGSVLLLALAEITALWTAAVPTEHRFTSLLLATGL
-65 AIAAA
+65 
-70 AALWAVGAQRDHQVQ
+70 
-85 SLVAGLSA
+85 AGL
-93 IGVVALFV
+93 IGILA
-101 WAGVGPRRGL
+101 WSGVGPRRRL
-111 IRDLEEAQA
+111 VRDLEDAEE
-120 RYREMVEQLP
+120 RYRAMVEQLP

-146 VSPRIHD
+146 VSPRIQE
-153 LLGYTAEEWMADRK
+153 LLGYSAEEWLADPR

-175 DDRQRVLEDENFDGR
+175 DDRQRVIEDENFDGR
-190 RELGRRTVSEYRMRT
+190 REIGVENVSEYRMRT

-215 EGVVIGNERNEPAQ
+215 EGVVIGDEHNAPAH

-234 IDITPQKQAELA
+234 IDISAQKAAELA
-246 LRQSEEQTRL
+246 LRESEEQTRL

-262 QAYVAIDAQGRIIDW
+262 QAYVAIDASGRIIDW
-277 NAQAEQTFGWSR
+277 NAQAEATFGSSR
-289 KEALGEALEDQII
+289 QEALGQQLEDLII
-302 PIAQRAAHRAGM
+302 PVGQRAEHRAGM
-314 ARYLATGEGRLVGKR
+314 ARYLATGEGRLLGKR

-338 GHEFSAELTIWPVG
+338 GHEFLAELTIWPVG
-352 SGDSIR
+352 SGDSIH

-403 RQARSHGAVSVLF
+403 RQARSRGAVSVLF

-475 RRAAERILE
+475 RRAADRILE
-484 ALRSPFEFQ
+484 ALRSPFEFH

-506 VTSDS
+506 ITADAD
-511 QTEPDDLLRQA
+511 TEPDDLLRQA
-522 DLAMYN
+522 DLAMYT

-547 AVTRMELKADLERA
+547 AVTRMELKADLEHA
-561 IADHDFELHYQPIV
+561 LADQAFEMYYQPIID
-575 ELRTGLVTG
+575 LRSSRVVGL
-584 VEALLRWR
+584 EALVRW
-592 HAERGLVMPAE
+592 HHPERGLVLPTE

-614 VALGRWVVDAACQ
+614 VALGSWVIGAACD
-627 QLAAWGQAGE
+627 QLAAWGGAVR
-637 PAGPLHERMSMWV
+637 PSGPLFERLSVWV
-650 NISARQL
+650 NLSARQL
-657 QEPDFVETVAD
+657 QEPNFVETVAD
-668 ALRSSGIQPE
+668 ALRTSGVRPD

-692 LDQSAAT
+692 LDQSATT

-704 GLGVRLAIDD
+704 ALGVRLAIDD

-743 GHGRDVP
+743 GQGRDVP

-772 ETAEQLTR
+772 ETAEQLAR

-786 RLGQGFYFSPALPAG
+786 RLGQGFYFSPALPADE
-801 QVIELLD
+801 VIQLLD
-808 RGWPTSLT
+808 HGWPSALT

>member
-1 MPRSL
+1 MGSTSRSL
-6 QGRCTFPDQRAIRVR
+6 PAAPEARAAARR
-21 GVGTVP
+21 
-27 SGGMRSATGPIDT
+27 RNRRATL
-40 APHARYGV
+40 AS
-48 RRGDRQVVA
+48 VA
-57 LVISLLLL
+57 LLL
-65 AIAAA
+65 AIAVGAGFATLALPDGHELTSLFVAASLAA
-70 AALWAVGAQRDHQVQ
+70 A
-85 SLVAGLSA
+85 
-93 IGVVALFV
+93 IGILA
-101 WAGVGPRRGL
+101 WAGAGSRRGL
-111 IRDLEEAQA
+111 ARDLEEAEA
-120 RYREMVEQLP
+120 RYRAMVEELP

-138 GAEATWHY
+138 GADATWHY
-146 VSPRIHD
+146 VSPRIQE
-153 LLGYTAEEWMADRK
+153 LLGYSAEEWMADSS
-167 LWMAHIHP
+167 LWMSHIHP
-175 DDRQRVLEDENFDGR
+175 DDRQRVIDDESFGGR
-190 RELGRRTVSEYRMRT
+190 RVVGARGVSEYRMRT

-215 EGVVIGNERNEPAQ
+215 EGVVIGDEDNQPTR

-234 IDITPQKQAELA
+234 IDISPQKQAEMA
-246 LRQSEEQTRL
+246 LRESEEQTRL
-256 IIETAS
+256 IIDSAS
-262 QAYVAIDAQGRIIDW
+262 QAYIAIDADGRILDW
-277 NAQAEQTFGWSR
+277 NAQAEATFGWSR
-289 KEALGEALEDQII
+289 REAMGKLLEEQII
-302 PIAQRAAHRAGM
+302 PIEQRAAHRAGLIHYM
-314 ARYLATGEGRLVGKR
+314 ATGEGRLIGKR
-329 IEVTALHRD
+329 VEVTALHRD
-338 GHEFSAELTIWPVG
+338 GHEFQAELTIWPVG
-352 SGDSIR
+352 SGEGVR
-358 FSALIHDITL
+358 FSALVHDITL

-461 EFAILLEETTEDGT
+461 EFAILLEETGEAGT
-475 RRAAERILE
+475 RNAAERILE
-484 ALRSPFEFQ
+484 ALRSPFEFH

-499 HASIGAA
+499 RASIGAA
-506 VTSDS
+506 IAPDGNI
-511 QTEPDDLLRQA
+511 EPDDLLRQA
-522 DLAMYN
+522 DLAMYT

-547 AVTRMELKADLERA
+547 AVTRMELKGDLEQA
-561 IADHDFELHYQPIV
+561 IANHEFELHYQPIV
-575 ELRTGLVTG
+575 DLRSGHVTGL
-584 VEALLRWR
+584 EALLRWR
-592 HAERGLVMPAE
+592 HAERGLVLPTE

-614 VALGRWVVDAACQ
+614 VPLGEWVIEAACR
-627 QLAAWGQAGE
+627 QLEEWGGTRRV
-637 PAGPLHERMSMWV
+637 PRGVMDRLGVWV
-650 NISARQL
+650 NVSARQL
-657 QEPDFVETVAD
+657 QEATFVEKVAD
-668 ALRSSGIQPE
+668 ALRASRLKPE

-692 LDQSAAT
+692 LELSTAT

-704 GLGVRLAIDD
+704 ALGPRLAIDD

-772 ETAEQLTR
+772 ETGEQLTR

-786 RLGQGFYFSPALPAG
+786 RLGQGFYFSSALPADEVL
-801 QVIELLD
+801 QLLK
-808 RGWPTSLT
+808 RGWASTMT

>member
-1 MPRSL
+1 
-6 QGRCTFPDQRAIRVR
+6 
-21 GVGTVP
+21 
-27 SGGMRSATGPIDT
+27 MRSASSALD
-40 APHARYGV
+40 APSRA
-48 RRGDRQVVA
+48 RRGPADRRRSVA
-57 LVISLLLL
+57 ALAGSVLLV
-65 AIAAA
+65 AVAAA
-70 AALWAVGAQRDHQVQ
+70 AAIVPPGDIGGHAVA
-85 SLVAGLSA
+85 SILAA
-93 IGVVALFV
+93 ACAAGVVVIVA
-101 WAGVGPRRGL
+101 WPGIGPRRRL
-111 IRDLEEAQA
+111 ARDLKEAQE
-120 RYREMVEQLP
+120 RYRAMVEQLP

-138 GAEATWHY
+138 GAEAAWHY

-153 LLGYTAEEWMADRK
+153 LLGYSAEEWTADPK

-190 RELGRRTVSEYRMRT
+190 RELGGRSVSEYRMRT

-246 LRQSEEQTRL
+246 LRDSEEQTRL

-262 QAYVAIDAQGRIIDW
+262 QAYVAIDAVGHIIDW
-277 NAQAEQTFGWSR
+277 NAQAEETFGWSR
-289 KEALGEALEDQII
+289 KEALGHTLEERII
-302 PIAQRAAHRAGM
+302 PIEQRAAHRAGL

-352 SGDSIR
+352 SGDAIH

-368 RKQLEMQLQHQAFHD
+368 RKQLELQLQHQAFHD

-461 EFAILLEETTEDGT
+461 EFAILLEETSEEGT

-484 ALRSPFEFQ
+484 ALRSPFEFH

-499 HASIGAA
+499 HASIGAS

-547 AVTRMELKADLERA
+547 AVTRMELKADLEQA

-575 ELRTGLVTG
+575 DLRSGRVTGL
-584 VEALLRWR
+584 EALLRWR
-592 HAERGLVMPAE
+592 HAERGLVLPAE

-614 VALGRWVVDAACQ
+614 VSLGSWVVNAACE
-627 QLAAWGQAGE
+627 QLAAWGRAGV
-637 PAGPLHERMSMWV
+637 PAGPLHSRMSMWV
-650 NISARQL
+650 NLSARQL

-668 ALRSSGIQPE
+668 ALRSSGIQPD

-684 TESALMAD
+684 TESALMSD

-704 GLGVRLAIDD
+704 ALGVRLAIDD

-743 GHGRDVP
+743 GQGRDVP

-772 ETAEQLTR
+772 ETAEQLAR

-786 RLGQGFYFSPALPAG
+786 RLGQGFHFSPALPADE
-801 QVIELLD
+801 VIELLD
-808 RGWPTSLT
+808 RAWPSSLS